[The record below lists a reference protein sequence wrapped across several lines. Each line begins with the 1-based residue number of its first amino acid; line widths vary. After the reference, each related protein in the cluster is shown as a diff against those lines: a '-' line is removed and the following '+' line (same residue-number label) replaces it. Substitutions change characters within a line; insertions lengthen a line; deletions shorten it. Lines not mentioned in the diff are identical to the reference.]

1 MVAYQRRPAPPQ
13 DVAFMDPTRA
23 ELQRILE
30 SLPPGEWLNPHIFT
44 YEEETRFVHVLMATK
59 PGTTDLYCYEPDTGE
74 FEPLILP

>member
-1 MVAYQRRPAPPQ
+1 M
-13 DVAFMDPTRA
+13 
-23 ELQRILE
+23 
-30 SLPPGEWLNPHIFT
+30 PPGEWLNPYIFT